1 VRFHDL
7 NMEVIPFKQIRK
19 QAKARPPIPTASF
32 KGKTILITG
41 ANGSF
46 GAVAAQ
52 IFADHEVDTLIL
64 ACRDVAKGEAVTKA
78 IDETTKSE
86 PKPKI
91 LVWALDL
98 ASFSSV
104 REFGK
109 RAATLES
116 LDAVILNAAL
126 FNDKKK
132 ITPEG
137 WETSAYNL
145 PPISNLS
152 AN

>member
-1 VRFHDL
+1 
-7 NMEVIPFKQIRK
+7 MEVIPFRRIRK
-19 QAKARPPIPTASF
+19 QGKARPPIPTTSF

-41 ANGSF
+41 ANGAF
-46 GAVAAQ
+46 GATAAQ
-52 IFADHEVDTLIL
+52 IFAEHEVDTLIL
-64 ACRDVAKGEAVTKA
+64 ACRDVSKGEAVKKT
-78 IDETTKSE
+78 IDDAMKTE

-126 FNDKKK
+126 FNVKK
-132 ITPEG
+132 IMTPEG
-137 WETSAYNL
+137 WES
-145 PPISNLS
+145 SV
-152 AN
+152 